1 MQLDWPACCAVFVQ
15 AVWCFDCM
23 ACAVFVLHL
32 LFAVQCWKVH
42 AKLCCFCAV
51 RADMLC
57 CAARRV
63 QVVLKD
69 FQHAAKAQRASVTP
83 AEIQRYEDYN
93 ARHGAQYVQGTADGA
108 GGGDEDEE
116 DW

>member
-1 MQLDWPACCAVFVQ
+1 MGFQLCIAIWPTYGT
-15 AVWCFDCM
+15 
-23 ACAVFVLHL
+23 L
-32 LFAVQCWKVH
+32 LNSCRSNSCQYNAWLAPEAQSALPSC
-42 AKLCCFCAV
+42 L
-51 RADMLC
+51 
-57 CAARRV
+57 

-83 AEIQRYEDYN
+83 AEIQRYEEYN

-108 GGGDEDEE
+108 IDGDDDD

>member
-1 MQLDWPACCAVFVQ
+1 MYGIRPQHQELDAEVTHGY
-15 AVWCFDCM
+15 D
-23 ACAVFVLHL
+23 VLS
-32 LFAVQCWKVH
+32 
-42 AKLCCFCAV
+42 CFCMLALMT
-51 RADMLC
+51 AMLC
-57 CAARRV
+57 CAVNHV

-108 GGGDEDEE
+108 GDGDEDDD

>member
-1 MQLDWPACCAVFVQ
+1 
-15 AVWCFDCM
+15 
-23 ACAVFVLHL
+23 
-32 LFAVQCWKVH
+32 
-42 AKLCCFCAV
+42 
-51 RADMLC
+51 
-57 CAARRV
+57 V

-93 ARHGAQYVQGTADGA
+93 ARHGAQYVQGTAGGA
-108 GGGDEDEE
+108 GDGDEDDD